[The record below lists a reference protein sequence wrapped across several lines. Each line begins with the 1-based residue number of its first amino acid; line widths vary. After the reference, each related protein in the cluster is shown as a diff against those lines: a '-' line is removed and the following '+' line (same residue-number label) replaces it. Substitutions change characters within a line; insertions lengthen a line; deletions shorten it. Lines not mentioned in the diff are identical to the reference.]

1 MEGTWLSL
9 LPFLVIIPL
18 AIWLKEIVPG
28 LIIGLIIGAFCL
40 ENGNVLAAME
50 RAVNTLVK
58 TMNNFEHI
66 KVVAFLYLFGSLI
79 GMIQIAGGVKGFV
92 QWIGGRLHSKQRLL
106 LFIWLTVPFT
116 FFMPMFRI
124 MLLSPVIK
132 SILGKF
138 RVDRRRIA
146 YMIDVSTEPIIV
158 LLPAATAFAGFMES
172 VVAGALTQNQINASA
187 YSLFLASLPY
197 NFFAVIAL
205 VLGLMT
211 TFMNVRIGS
220 KERKR
225 EKETTNPFH
234 QLGLRKELA
243 LVAGEPLHLFF
254 PLFLMFVLTFF
265 FFWYS
270 GMKNGAATMID
281 AFSKADATLAMLMA
295 LFVTIIITT
304 VFYLIRRQPLHELIY
319 HFFDGGNQLMAPI
332 GMLLLVWAVSLAA
345 DELGFSAYVS
355 STLGTWL
362 PKEVVPAAVF
372 AAGSFIS
379 YFIGTSWGTWGIFMP
394 LGVTLAAATG
404 APLPMTIGA
413 VFASGTFGAFAS
425 PLGDTTIT
433 TAAMMDLNLMSY
445 AKYKLRIS
453 LLCAIL
459 ATAAYLIAPIFFA

>member
-1 MEGTWLSL
+1 MSL

-28 LIIGLIIGAFCL
+28 LIIGLIVGAFCL

-58 TMNNFEHI
+58 TMSNFEHI

-172 VVAGALTQNQINASA
+172 VVAGALAQNQINASA

-265 FFWYS
+265 SF
-270 GMKNGAATMID
+270 
-281 AFSKADATLAMLMA
+281 
-295 LFVTIIITT
+295 
-304 VFYLIRRQPLHELIY
+304 
-319 HFFDGGNQLMAPI
+319 
-332 GMLLLVWAVSLAA
+332 
-345 DELGFSAYVS
+345 
-355 STLGTWL
+355 GT
-362 PKEVVPAAVF
+362 
-372 AAGSFIS
+372 AG
-379 YFIGTSWGTWGIFMP
+379 
-394 LGVTLAAATG
+394 
-404 APLPMTIGA
+404 
-413 VFASGTFGAFAS
+413 
-425 PLGDTTIT
+425 
-433 TAAMMDLNLMSY
+433 
-445 AKYKLRIS
+445 
-453 LLCAIL
+453 
-459 ATAAYLIAPIFFA
+459 